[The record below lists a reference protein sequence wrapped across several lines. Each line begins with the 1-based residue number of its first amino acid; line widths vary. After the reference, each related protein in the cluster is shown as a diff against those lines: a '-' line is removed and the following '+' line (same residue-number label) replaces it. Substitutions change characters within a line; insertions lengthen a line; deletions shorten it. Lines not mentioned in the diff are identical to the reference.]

1 MKKSILKLLLII
13 TIISLILML
22 FAGCKSPDT
31 SELEERIEKLE
42 LEDKIEELEEE
53 LAKKEAEEAAPE
65 EEKVTEDTTDT
76 EQMEEEEEGEE
87 ETVDADSDTDDD
99 GDSDTGIDK
108 EAPTISLAIYEGPT
122 LDGSICYYRV
132 EATVT
137 GSPTVS
143 FSKDDSSGAWG
154 SKKVQININNPAGTY
169 TLTATATNSEGSTTD
184 SITLDWGCAI
194 PPIVKDVN
202 IGADASLSGEIIMDS
217 FVEQGADPVSVGDS
231 VFNNKAVKTY
241 LSFDIDD
248 LGDIDGI
255 NIKDVSISMPIDAII
270 GNPEMVEGFE
280 VDIKVVYYGGSL
292 ELADQ
297 NLGSYKVDTI
307 TAENP
312 LAEFYFSSNKLED
325 QLQKAVDVDKEW
337 FQVKIE
343 TSGVL
348 ANGDWDYYRIPIGG
362 VVLYVTYEMPG

>member
-1 MKKSILKLLLII
+1 MKLKLTIFLIAVLII
-13 TIISLILML
+13 IPLIVL
-22 FAGCKSPDT
+22 GCKTQDT
-31 SELEERIEKLE
+31 SELEERIAE
-42 LEDKIEELEEE
+42 LEGKLTEAETEVTEEE
-53 LAKKEAEEAAPE
+53 LPEVEEEVVEEEPAEE
-65 EEKVTEDTTDT
+65 TTDT
-76 EQMEEEEEGEE
+76 EEMEEEEDMEE
-87 ETVDADSDTDDD
+87 EPDDADADTDTDTDADD
-99 GDSDTGIDK
+99 ADK
-108 EAPTISLAIYEGPT
+108 EAPTISLTIYEGPT

-132 EATVT
+132 QATVT

-143 FSKDDSSGAWG
+143 FSKDDSGGAWG
-154 SKKVQININNPAGTY
+154 SKKVQININNPSDTY
-169 TLTATATNSEGSTTD
+169 TLTATATNSEGSASD
-184 SITLDWGCAI
+184 SIVLNWGCAI
-194 PPIVKDVN
+194 PPIAKDVD
-202 IGADASLSGEIIMDS
+202 IGADAGLSGEIIVNS
-217 FVEQGADPVSVGDS
+217 FAHQGEDPVSVGDS
-231 VFNNKAVKTY
+231 VFNNNSVRAY

-255 NIKDVSISMPIDAII
+255 NIKDVSVSMPIDAIV

-325 QLQKAVDVDKEW
+325 QLQKAVDVDKKW

-348 ANGDWDYYRIPIGG
+348 ANGIWDYYRIPIGG
-362 VVLYVTYEMPG
+362 VVLHVTYEMPG

>member
-1 MKKSILKLLLII
+1 MNI
-13 TIISLILML
+13 T
-22 FAGCKSPDT
+22 
-31 SELEERIEKLE
+31 
-42 LEDKIEELEEE
+42 
-53 LAKKEAEEAAPE
+53 
-65 EEKVTEDTTDT
+65 
-76 EQMEEEEEGEE
+76 
-87 ETVDADSDTDDD
+87 
-99 GDSDTGIDK
+99 
-108 EAPTISLAIYEGPT
+108 
-122 LDGSICYYRV
+122 
-132 EATVT
+132 
-137 GSPTVS
+137 
-143 FSKDDSSGAWG
+143 
-154 SKKVQININNPAGTY
+154 
-169 TLTATATNSEGSTTD
+169 
-184 SITLDWGCAI
+184 
-194 PPIVKDVN
+194 
-202 IGADASLSGEIIMDS
+202 AS
-217 FVEQGADPVSVGDS
+217 QGADPVSVGDS
-231 VFNNKAVKTY
+231 VFNNKAVKAY

-255 NIKDVSISMPIDAII
+255 NIKDVSISMPIAAII
-270 GNPEMVEGFE
+270 GNPEMVGGFE

-292 ELADQ
+292 ELIDQ

>member
-1 MKKSILKLLLII
+1 MKKSILKLLIVL
-13 TIISLILML
+13 TIISLILL
-22 FAGCKSPDT
+22 FFAGCKSPDT
-31 SELEERIEKLE
+31 TELEERIEKLE
-42 LEDKIEELEEE
+42 LEKTIKELEDE
-53 LAKKEAEEAAPE
+53 LAEKETGESAPE
-65 EEKVTEDTTDT
+65 EEEEEVTEDTTGT
-76 EQMEEEEEGEE
+76 EEMEEEEDVEE
-87 ETVDADSDTDDD
+87 EPGDADADADSDA
-99 GDSDTGIDK
+99 DK

-137 GSPTVS
+137 GGPTVS
-143 FSKDDSSGAWG
+143 FSKDDSGGAWG
-154 SKKVQININNPAGTY
+154 SKKVQINLNNPSDTY
-169 TLTATATNSEGSTTD
+169 TLTATATNSEGSATD
-184 SITLDWGCAI
+184 SIALNWGCAI
-194 PPIVKDVN
+194 PPITKDVD
-202 IGADASLSGEIIMDS
+202 IGADAGLSGEIIMNIIAS
-217 FVEQGADPVSVGDS
+217 QGADPVSVGDS
-231 VFNNKAVKTY
+231 VFNNNSVRAY

-255 NIKDVSISMPIDAII
+255 NIKDVSVSMPIDAIV
-270 GNPEMVEGFE
+270 GNPEMVGGFE

-292 ELADQ
+292 ELVDQ

-325 QLQKAVDVDKEW
+325 QLQKAVDVDKKW

-348 ANGDWDYYRIPIGG
+348 ANGIWDYYRIPIGG
-362 VVLYVTYEMPG
+362 VVLHITYEMPG